1 MRRSLSTLATL
12 AASATLLVPAL
23 VVTGGP
29 ASAADPLPYTVT
41 TLNFQVMVGPKDDQA
56 CNIVGDL
63 YVPNNASASNRM
75 PAVLSTNGFGGS
87 KADQAG
93 LSKLFASRGYVA
105 LSYSGLGFGGSSCKI
120 TLDDPDY
127 DGKAAAQ
134 LIDFLGGAK
143 GIAFKDD
150 EQGRPVTFKKVK
162 LDGPEDP
169 RVGMFG
175 VSYAGEVQYAAAS
188 VTPKLDAI
196 VPIITWNDLSYSL
209 GPNNTDQFLL
219 PGQNQNGV
227 STRTPGAVKT
237 NWALAFSAIGLTS
250 DVPNQQPE
258 NPAPCPNFADFVC
271 PALITGAS
279 TGALSDDAVAKLRDA
294 SVASYQDNV
303 KIPTLILQGQAD
315 TLFNLNEAVATYQA
329 LNKQQPATDV
339 KMSWIN
345 YGHSGKP
352 APGEIDFAAPNTTTQ
367 LVTRRIFNWFERN
380 LKDRSVPTGPE
391 FSYFRDWV
399 RYSGIATK
407 AYASSDRF
415 PVGVDST
422 YFLSSV
428 NSPATDGKLVTDS
441 KAVTTGI
448 QAFEAQPGPIST
460 AEDFDVVSGFVEDP
474 QVAETDVEG
483 TFTRYDT
490 DKLTK
495 LVDVVGSPSV
505 RLQVEAPTVQA
516 TQGQD
521 TGKLVL
527 FLKIADVDEN
537 RQATVVRNLVAPV
550 RLPDAAKPFT
560 VTMPPFVHR
569 FEAGHQIRLTVAGGS
584 PNYRGNTITAPVTIR
599 TVDGSGAQSITLPI
613 VAAGAQKAYD
623 PGPDVP
629 VPTGTGST
637 GGGTSNGGGT
647 GGSDGPGSPADDG
660 NATANGNGNGNNGGK
675 ANGNGAATPRDAAQA
690 GAAVTDSSVASTPL
704 PDTGGPPLGLLGGGL
719 LLLVLGAYVLA
730 RRRRSR
736 PS

>member
-1 MRRSLSTLATL
+1 MRRFLYTLV
-12 AASATLLVPAL
+12 ASVTMLVPAL
-23 VVTGGP
+23 VATGGP
-29 ASAADPLPYTVT
+29 ATAALPYTVT
-41 TLNFQVMVGPKDDQA
+41 ALNFKVMVGPNNDQA

-63 YVPNNASASNRM
+63 YVPNDASSRNRM
-75 PAVLSTNGFGGS
+75 PAVLTTNGFGGQ

-120 TLDDPDY
+120 TLDDPDF

-134 LIDFLGGAK
+134 LIDFLGGAT
-143 GIAFKDD
+143 GIAFSDD
-150 EQGRPVTFKKVK
+150 EQGRPVTFNKVK

-209 GPNNTDQFLL
+209 APNNTDQFPLD
-219 PGQNQNGV
+219 GQEFPGV
-227 STRTPGAVKT
+227 STTTPGVVKQ
-237 NWALAFSAIGLTS
+237 NWALGFSALGLTA
-250 DVPNQQPE
+250 DAQNGQAEVP
-258 NPAPCPNFADFVC
+258 AKCPNFADFVC
-271 PALITGAS
+271 LALITGAG
-279 TGALSDDAVAKLRDA
+279 TGTLSPTAVAALQRA
-294 SVASYQDNV
+294 SVASYQDKV
-303 KIPTLILQGQAD
+303 KVPTLLLQGQAD
-315 TLFNLNEAVATYQA
+315 TLFNLNEAVATYRA
-329 LNKQQPATDV
+329 LKAQGTTV
-339 KMSWIN
+339 KMSWVN

-367 LVTRRIFNWFERN
+367 LVTRRIFNWFERY

-391 FSYFRDWV
+391 FSYYRDWV
-399 RYSGIATK
+399 NYTGIATK

-422 YFLSSV
+422 YLLSSDT
-428 NSPATDGKLVTDS
+428 NNPATDGKLVTNS
-441 KAVTTGI
+441 NAVTTGTE
-448 QAFEAQPGPIST
+448 AFEAQPGPIST
-460 AEDFDVVSGFVEDP
+460 AQDFDVVSGFLTVPDK
-474 QVAETDVEG
+474 AETDVEG
-483 TFTRYDT
+483 TFARYDT
-490 DKLTK
+490 DELTK
-495 LVDVVGSPSV
+495 IVDVVGSPIV

-527 FLKIADVDEN
+527 FLNIADVDEN
-537 RQATVVRNLVAPV
+537 GKATVVRNLVAPV
-550 RLPDAAKPFT
+550 RLPDAAEPFT
-560 VTMPPFVHR
+560 VTMPAFVHR
-569 FEAGHQIRLTVAGGS
+569 FDAGHKIRLTVAGGS
-584 PNYRGNTITAPVTIR
+584 PNYRGNNVTAPVTIR
-599 TVDGSGAQSITLPI
+599 TVGGSGAQSITLPI

-629 VPTGTGST
+629 R
-637 GGGTSNGGGT
+637 SNGGGPAPNRGNGSGGDT
-647 GGSDGPGSPADDG
+647 GNGGGSDGPGAPANNG
-660 NATANGNGNGNNGGK
+660 NGTANGSGNSDGK
-675 ANGNGAATPRDAAQA
+675 ANGNGAATPRDVAQA

-704 PDTGGPPLGLLGGGL
+704 PDTGGPPFGLLGGGL
-719 LLLVLGAYVLA
+719 LLLVLGALVLL

-736 PS
+736 AS